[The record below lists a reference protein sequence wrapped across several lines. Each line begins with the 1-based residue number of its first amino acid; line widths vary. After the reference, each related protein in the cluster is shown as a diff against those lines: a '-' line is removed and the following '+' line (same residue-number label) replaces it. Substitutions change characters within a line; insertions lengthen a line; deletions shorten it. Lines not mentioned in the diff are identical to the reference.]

1 MKYKGFKLETAYEAD
16 SLKKQVRVSRK
27 GKVLGIE
34 HTPFTKTK
42 IALKWAELMI
52 DIGCYPYQST
62 LDDYGD

>member
-1 MKYKGFKLETAYEAD
+1 MKYKGFILQTAYEAD

-34 HTPFTKTK
+34 HTPFTKTEL
-42 IALKWAELMI
+42 ALKWAELMI